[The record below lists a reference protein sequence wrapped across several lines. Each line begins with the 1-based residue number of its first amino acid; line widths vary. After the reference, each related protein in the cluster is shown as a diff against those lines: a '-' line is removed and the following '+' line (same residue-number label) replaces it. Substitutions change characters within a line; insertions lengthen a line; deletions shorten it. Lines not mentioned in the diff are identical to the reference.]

1 MYFGMCSLALIS
13 LLCSGYHGHGQKVI
27 RDHNCLPV
35 DAVADGDGRAARI
48 DHCHD
53 ALVAGMHAV
62 GATSVPT
69 DVAGPTLPEKGQEF
83 DCVREFKYLSERMF
97 THG

>member
-53 ALVAGMHAV
+53 ALVAGMHGSV
-62 GATSVPT
+62 GRAP
-69 DVAGPTLPEKGQEF
+69 AGA
-83 DCVREFKYLSERMF
+83 
-97 THG
+97 